1 MSNMVSGLYPLFFRS
16 SILSNILI
24 STFILFKLIF
34 DMIKYHLLMKAI
46 TTSPP
51 TVSDTKRIF
60 YANYKKL
67 LLPMYNTPIQ
77 NMLVKQHIHRYN
89 KNYTYSDVSAL
100 GIVTALD
107 SILNTFPDDEKTSI
121 KNAFIISLNEDPEM
135 YYSNIETLKPY
146 AKSSHLGP
154 NKHGNTLQKSLYD
167 IASNDKYV
175 YSSFAAIGIFK
186 LLQMNKNYTGNS
198 VKHLSESVG
207 FKGEIVHKDIATFFS
222 LLKYIESSQKLAD
235 DIREESLKKSKSS

>member
-1 MSNMVSGLYPLFFRS
+1 
-16 SILSNILI
+16 
-24 STFILFKLIF
+24 
-34 DMIKYHLLMKAI
+34 MKAI
-46 TTSPP
+46 TSSPP

-77 NMLVKQHIHRYN
+77 NMLVKQHICRYN

-100 GIVTALD
+100 GIVTTLD
-107 SILNTFPDDEKTSI
+107 SVLNTFPDDEKTSI

-167 IASNDKYV
+167 ISINDKYV
-175 YSSFAAIGIFK
+175 YSSFAAVGIFK
-186 LLQMNKNYTGNS
+186 LLQMNGNYTGNS
-198 VKHLSESVG
+198 VKHLSESIG
-207 FKGEIVHKDIATFFS
+207 FKGELVHKDIATFFS

-235 DIREESLKKSKSS
+235 DIREESLKRKSKSS